1 VTHLRIARTLLLSA
15 TVVAGFASSA
25 LAETAKPANVN
36 VAASQRPASPAQPS
50 KSNAPASGTPTATKP
65 NDTKGP
71 DLASLKQSIVVIE
84 QSKRPVAM
92 GIVLGG
98 DGRIL
103 TALTPIGMGNSLSAR
118 YASGDTKR
126 LRVAASHRGMNLALL
141 SPEDSRYTHGLRA
154 SRLAADDPTAHTRW
168 LRSNQAGAGQ
178 LVATGVLRRETL
190 TGGDDYTLR
199 DVFTVGVVPRP
210 LELGT
215 ALVDESGDVV
225 GLISQACQTQ
235 PNGDCRS
242 VAYVIPVAMIKEF
255 LRAVPAGAVSPAPW
269 IGLRVIEAET
279 CAIKA
284 LRIVA
289 VDAKG
294 PLAALGL
301 RPGKDAG
308 SADLLVAIDGIAL
321 GSSRAFD
328 EILHRHKVGDR
339 VRLLILGDGR
349 YREVAAVLGSEP
361 ERQPGASAM
370 LSQDVGY

>member
-1 VTHLRIARTLLLSA
+1 MTHLRIARTLLLSV
-15 TVVAGFASSA
+15 TVAVGFTSTA
-25 LAETAKPANVN
+25 LAQTAKPAN
-36 VAASQRPASPAQPS
+36 A
-50 KSNAPASGTPTATKP
+50 NAPAQRPPAPAAQPPKSGAAAAGASTAVKP
-65 NDTKGP
+65 SDAKAP
-71 DLASLKQSIVVIE
+71 ELATLRQGIVVIE

-103 TALTPIGMGNSLSAR
+103 TALTPLGMGNSLSAR

-141 SPEDSRYTHGLRA
+141 SPEDSRYTQGLRA
-154 SRLAADDPTAHTRW
+154 SRLAADDPAAHTRW
-168 LRSNQAGAGQ
+168 LRSNQAGGGQ
-178 LVATGVLRRETL
+178 LVPTGALRRETL
-190 TGGDDYTLR
+190 TGGDDYPLR
-199 DVFTVGVVPRP
+199 DVFTVGVAPRP
-210 LELGT
+210 IELGT

-225 GLISQACQTQ
+225 GLFSQACQTQ
-235 PNGDCRS
+235 ANGDCRP
-242 VAYVIPVAMIKEF
+242 VAYVVPVALIKEF
-255 LRAVPAGAVSPAPW
+255 LRGVPAGAVSPAPW
-269 IGLRVIEAET
+269 VGLRVVEAET

-284 LRIVA
+284 LRITG
-289 VDAKG
+289 VDPKG

-301 RPGKDAG
+301 RAGKDVN
-308 SADLLVAIDGIAL
+308 SADLLVAIDGIAV
-321 GSSRAFD
+321 GSNRAFD